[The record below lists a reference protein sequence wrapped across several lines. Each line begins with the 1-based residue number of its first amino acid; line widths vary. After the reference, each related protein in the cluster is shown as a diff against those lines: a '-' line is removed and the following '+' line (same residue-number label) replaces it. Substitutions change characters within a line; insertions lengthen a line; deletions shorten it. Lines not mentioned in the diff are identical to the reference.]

1 MNYLELAEKAGVNLA
16 LATPSYKEFLILYG
30 DLVAERER
38 EECAKVC
45 EDSVEYAGYT
55 LASAIRARGQS

>member
-30 DLVAERER
+30 DLVAKQKCKEIADKIAKLPFGDTAESFALWIREQ
-38 EECAKVC
+38 A
-45 EDSVEYAGYT
+45 
-55 LASAIRARGQS
+55 